1 MLLAEMTWKEVADY
15 LERDDRVIV
24 PVGSTEQH
32 GPRAV
37 IGTDH
42 LVPAGMAREVGRRS
56 GVLVAPVLPY
66 GMSLH
71 HMAFPGTISLRPST
85 LVQVTCDLLSSLA
98 RHGFRRILLLN
109 GHGGNTPS
117 LLAGIAEANDV
128 HTELRIKLLSWWELP
143 AVKAVLDEA
152 FGEKEDGHGTPGE
165 TSLVMALHPG
175 IVSDRPV
182 EVLPV
187 TRPGVWP
194 NAQVW
199 AEHYPD
205 GSGGADVNL
214 ASEAWGRRL
223 LETAVAAVLEE
234 LERW

>member
-1 MLLAEMTWKEVADY
+1 MMLAEMTWKEVAAY
-15 LERDDRVIV
+15 LEHDDRIIV

-42 LVPAGMAREVGRRS
+42 LVPAGIAREAGRRS
-56 GVLVAPVLPY
+56 GVLVAPTLPY

-71 HMAFPGTISLRPST
+71 HMAFPGTISLRSST
-85 LVQVTCDLLSSLA
+85 LLQVTCDILASLA

-109 GHGGNTPS
+109 GHGGNTPV
-117 LLAGIAEANDV
+117 LLSGVAEANDV
-128 HTELRIKLLSWWELP
+128 HGELRIKVISWWELP
-143 AVKAVLDEA
+143 GVKAVLDQA

-175 IVSDRPV
+175 VVSDRPV
-182 EVLPV
+182 EVRPV
-187 TRPGVWP
+187 VHPAVWP

-205 GSGGADVNL
+205 GSAGADVNL
-214 ASEAWGRRL
+214 ASEEWGRRL
-223 LETAVAAVLEE
+223 LEAAVAAVLEE

>member
-1 MLLAEMTWKEVADY
+1 MLAEMTWKEVAVY
-15 LERDDRVIV
+15 LENDDRIIV

-37 IGTDH
+37 IGTDY
-42 LVPAGMAREVGRRS
+42 LVPAGIAREVGRRS
-56 GVLVAPVLPY
+56 GVLVAPPLCY

-85 LVQVTCDLLSSLA
+85 LLQVTCDILASLA

-109 GHGGNTPS
+109 GHGGNTPA
-117 LLAGIAEANDV
+117 LLAGIAEANDL
-128 HTELRIKLLSWWELP
+128 HPELGIKLLSWWELA

-165 TSLVMALHPG
+165 TSLVMALCPG

-182 EVLPV
+182 EVRPV
-187 TRPGVWP
+187 VRPAVWP
-194 NAQVW
+194 NARVW

-214 ASEAWGRRL
+214 ASEEWGRRL
-223 LETAVAAVLEE
+223 LEAAVAAVLDE

>member
-1 MLLAEMTWKEVADY
+1 MMLAEMTWKEVADY
-15 LERDDRVIV
+15 LEHDDRVIV

-42 LVPAGMAREVGRRS
+42 LVPAGIAREAGRRS

-117 LLAGIAEANDV
+117 LLAGIAEANDA
-128 HTELRIKLLSWWELP
+128 HTELRVKLLSWWELP

-182 EVLPV
+182 EVRPV
-187 TRPGVWP
+187 VQPAVWP
-194 NAQVW
+194 NALVW

-214 ASEAWGRRL
+214 ASEEWGRRL
-223 LETAVAAVLEE
+223 LEAAVAAILDE